1 MEVDINPGVWAIGGK
16 TGRAKNAQPVEIT
29 LKDQN
34 YLFPCQKQ
42 DPLRSEVR
50 QGLIPI
56 IRNLKEQGLLTKF
69 NSP

>member
-16 TGRAKNAQPVEIT
+16 IGRAKNAQPVEIT

-42 DPLRSEVR
+42 DPLRSEV
-50 QGLIPI
+50 
-56 IRNLKEQGLLTKF
+56 
-69 NSP
+69 